1 MQNLSKSLVRR
12 TINRV
17 QDGVLQTPQ
26 EDLLAKEE
34 PLEIR
39 LIYGPPSARK
49 SMALSVT
56 MRTPGQDFDLVR
68 GFLWTEGI
76 IHKRE
81 DLLTLRYGGVSLAE
95 ESQENVVLAELATS
109 AHFEPQQVERHFYTS
124 SSCGVCGKA
133 SLDLVRL
140 QSRFSILPERPIIST
155 EVLQKLPDLLQ
166 REQRLFA
173 QTGGIHAAALFSPQ
187 GKLIGYREDVGRHNA
202 MDKIVGM
209 AWQSDWLPLRDHI
222 CLWSGRASFELC
234 QKAFMAG
241 IGVVAAIGAPSSLAV
256 EFAEEYGMTL
266 VGFLRTGGM
275 NVYTGVERFQKIEP
289 MT

>member
-1 MQNLSKSLVRR
+1 MQQG
-12 TINRV
+12 T
-17 QDGVLQTPQ
+17 LQAPQ
-26 EDLLAKEE
+26 EDQLAREE

-39 LIYGPPSARK
+39 LIYGPPQGRK

-56 MRTPGQDFDLVR
+56 MRTPGHDFDLVR

-76 IHKRE
+76 IHKQD
-81 DLLTLRYGGVSLAE
+81 DLLTLRYGGATLAE
-95 ESQENVVLAELATS
+95 ESQENVILAELAAS

-140 QSRFSILPERPIIST
+140 QSRFSILPQRPLIST
-155 EVLQKLPDLLQ
+155 KVLHHLPALL
-166 REQRLFA
+166 RKEQELFA
-173 QTGGIHAAALFSPQ
+173 RTGGIHAAALFDSE
-187 GKLIGYREDVGRHNA
+187 GKLQGYREDVGRHNA

-209 AWQSDWLPLRDHI
+209 AWQTSLLPLRDYL

-234 QKAFMAG
+234 QKAYMAG
-241 IGVVAAIGAPSSLAV
+241 IGIVAAIGAPSSLAV

-266 VGFLRTGGM
+266 VGFLRSGSM
-275 NVYTGVERFQKIEP
+275 NVYTGVERLQDL
-289 MT
+289 

>member
-1 MQNLSKSLVRR
+1 MQDLSKSVVRR
-12 TINRV
+12 TIHRV
-17 QDGVLQTPQ
+17 QRGAIHAPE
-26 EDLLAKEE
+26 EDLLAREE

-39 LIYGPPSARK
+39 LIYGSMQARK

-76 IHKRE
+76 IHKQE
-81 DLLTLRYGGVSLAE
+81 DLLTLRYGGSSLAE
-95 ESQENVVLAELATS
+95 ESQENVVLAELAAT
-109 AHFEPQQVERHFYTS
+109 AQFEPQQVERHFYTS

-140 QSRFSILPERPIIST
+140 QSRFSILPQRPCIAT
-155 EVLQKLPDLLQ
+155 GVLQQLPERL
-166 REQRLFA
+166 RKEQRLFS

-187 GKLIGYREDVGRHNA
+187 GNLLGYREDVGRHNA
-202 MDKIVGM
+202 MDKIVGL

-266 VGFLRTGGM
+266 VGFLRGEGM
-275 NVYTGVERFQKIEP
+275 NVYCGLERIEK
-289 MT
+289 

>member
-1 MQNLSKSLVRR
+1 MQNFSKSLVQRS
-12 TINRV
+12 IYRV
-17 QDGVLQTPQ
+17 ENATLQPVQ
-26 EDLLAKEE
+26 EDFLAKEE

-39 LIYGPPSARK
+39 LVYGPATSRK
-49 SMALSVT
+49 SMSLSVT

-76 IHKRE
+76 IHQQS

-95 ESQENVVLAELATS
+95 ESQENVVIAELS
-109 AHFEPQQVERHFYTS
+109 AAARFEPQQVERHFYTS

-140 QSRFSILPERPIIST
+140 QSRYSILPQRPIIST
-155 EVLQKLPDLLQ
+155 QVLQRLPDLLRQ
-166 REQRLFA
+166 KQQLFTR
-173 QTGGIHAAALFSPQ
+173 TGGIHAAALFAPD
-187 GKLIGYREDVGRHNA
+187 GTLFGFREDVGRHNA

-209 AWQSDWLPLRDHI
+209 AWQDHLLPVRDHL

-266 VGFLRTGGM
+266 IGFLRPGGM
-275 NVYTGVERFQKIEP
+275 NVYTGIDRVLVS
-289 MT
+289 